1 MKRQRG
7 RNNNRRNNNNNQNN
21 NPNRSMDSN
30 GPDVKV
36 RGSANTIYEK
46 YVQLASDAKT
56 SGNRVKAESYLQH
69 AEHYLRLHRSMQ
81 PKVDPA
87 VEAAKKV
94 AAEAAEQGGGEDK
107 STAPEQEPK
116 KSKERREPRS
126 RRPRRED
133 RNDDG
138 RSEEKDASDQNEER
152 VEKPKKSRKP
162 KAEKADAEEAVSA
175 PSGLDV
181 ITPDDGAAEVKT
193 RRRRAPVRKAAP
205 KGNSDSVSDS
215 AAQ

>member
-46 YVQLASDAKT
+46 YVQLARDAKT

-87 VEAAKKV
+87 AEAAKKA
-94 AAEAAEQGGGEDK
+94 AAEAAQQGGEDK
-107 STAPEQEPK
+107 STAAEQEPK

-126 RRPRRED
+126 RRPRRDD
-133 RNDDG
+133 RNDDE
-138 RSEEKDASDQNEER
+138 RSEVKDASDQNQER
-152 VEKPKKSRKP
+152 AEKPKKAKKP
-162 KAEKADAEEAVSA
+162 KAETADAEEAVSA

-205 KGNSDSVSDS
+205 KGNSDAVSDS
-215 AAQ
+215 AAE